1 MWTKSRGVESAA
13 LFLSSRVCFLLILAI
28 VFGVTAQGCAGQT
41 IMASKRDHNF
51 YVSLMSQSGKSA
63 WKDEYCVVFSR
74 TSGGEPAE
82 VGDVLVDFAQQVGR
96 IRESPQE
103 FAFSPD
109 GRGRY
114 CGSVDL
120 GQQYYQPASYYVMVH
135 YTDTS
140 GKRRTCR
147 FFLTIK
153 QEKYGHAL
161 VRWMRPGNWDL
172 SCQISGGREQV
183 GLPIAPWSAQG
194 EKGESPMG
202 MPFGALARAALDYG
216 S

>member
-1 MWTKSRGVESAA
+1 
-13 LFLSSRVCFLLILAI
+13 
-28 VFGVTAQGCAGQT
+28 
-41 IMASKRDHNF
+41 MASKRDHNF
-51 YVSLMSQSGKSA
+51 YVSLMSKSGKSA
-63 WKDEYCVVFSR
+63 WKDEYCVVFCTS
-74 TSGGEPAE
+74 SGGEPTE

-103 FAFSPD
+103 FPFSPN

-120 GQQYYQPASYYVMVH
+120 GRQYYQPASYHVMVH
-135 YTDTS
+135 YTDNS

-147 FFLTIK
+147 FFVTIK
-153 QEKYGHAL
+153 VHIQQEKHGHAL
-161 VRWMRPGNWDL
+161 VRRMRPGNWDL
-172 SCQISGGREQV
+172 SCQISGGRELV
-183 GLPIAPWSAQG
+183 GFPIAPWSAPG

-202 MPFGALARAALDYG
+202 GPLGALPRAALEYG

>member
-1 MWTKSRGVESAA
+1 MWTKSRGIESSA
-13 LFLSSRVCFLLILAI
+13 LFLSSRVCFPLFLAV
-28 VFGVTAQGCAGQT
+28 VFGVTTQGGAGQT
-41 IMASKRDHNF
+41 IMASKRDHNL
-51 YVSLMSQSGKSA
+51 YVALMSKSGISA

-74 TSGGEPAE
+74 TSRGGPTE

-103 FAFSPD
+103 FPFSPD

-120 GQQYYQPASYYVMVH
+120 GKQYYQPASYYVMVH
-135 YTDTS
+135 YTDHS

-147 FFLTIK
+147 FFVTIK
-153 QEKYGHAL
+153 QAKVGHAL
-161 VRWMRPGNWDL
+161 VRRLRPGNWDL
-172 SCQISGGREQV
+172 SCEISGGREQV
-183 GLPIAPWSAQG
+183 GFPIDVWSAPG

-202 MPFGALARAALDYG
+202 EPFGALARAALDYG

>member
-1 MWTKSRGVESAA
+1 MWTKSRGVESPA
-13 LFLSSRVCFLLILAI
+13 LFLSSRVCFLIFLAV
-28 VFGVTAQGCAGQT
+28 VFVVTTQGCAAQT

-51 YVSLMSQSGKSA
+51 YVSLMSKSGKSA
-63 WKDEYCVVFSR
+63 WEDEYCVVFSR
-74 TSGGEPAE
+74 TSGGEPTE

-96 IRESPQE
+96 IRESPQA
-103 FAFSPD
+103 FPFSPD

-120 GQQYYQPASYYVMVH
+120 GRQYYQPASYYVMVH
-135 YTDTS
+135 YTDNS

-153 QEKYGHAL
+153 REKYGHAL
-161 VRWMRPGNWDL
+161 VRRIRAGNWDL
-172 SCQISGGREQV
+172 SCEISGGPEQV
-183 GLPIAPWSAQG
+183 GFPLDPP
-194 EKGESPMG
+194 GESLMG
-202 MPFGALARAALDYG
+202 GPFGALARAALDYG